1 MADASGRVRQS
12 LIGPWQKTKE
22 RRSGVAIRVENMKT
36 FCSRRE
42 DVPREWD
49 VHFMGIF
56 DSDNTEEEGV
66 QICLS
71 SGLGIVGKWI
81 SRILG
86 MVWGSK
92 GAFIVLLCSS
102 NCVNELLIEVYII
115 NFVSKV

>member
-1 MADASGRVRQS
+1 M
-12 LIGPWQKTKE
+12 
-22 RRSGVAIRVENMKT
+22 AIRAENTKT

-42 DVPREWD
+42 NVPREWD

-66 QICLS
+66 QISLS
-71 SGLGIVGKWI
+71 LGLGIVRKWI

-92 GAFIVLLCSS
+92 GAFNVLLCSS
-102 NCVNELLIEVYII
+102 NCVNELLIKVYFI
-115 NFVSKV
+115 NFVSKVCREY

>member
-1 MADASGRVRQS
+1 
-12 LIGPWQKTKE
+12 
-22 RRSGVAIRVENMKT
+22 VARAENLKT

-56 DSDNTEEEGV
+56 DSENTEGEGV
-66 QICLS
+66 QISLS

-81 SRILG
+81 SRILE

-92 GAFIVLLCSS
+92 GAFSVGMFQQLC
-102 NCVNELLIEVYII
+102 
-115 NFVSKV
+115 K